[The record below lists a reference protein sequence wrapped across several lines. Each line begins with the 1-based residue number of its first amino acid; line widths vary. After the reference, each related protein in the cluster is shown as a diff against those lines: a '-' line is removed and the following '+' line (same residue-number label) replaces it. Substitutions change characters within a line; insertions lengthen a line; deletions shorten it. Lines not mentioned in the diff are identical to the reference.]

1 MVTPVP
7 ELSGIIEGVKLRVTA
22 TEALLMTV
30 QLEPSIGLDGAVR
43 VWLAVEPEKIVISLR
58 PTVAEAVRS
67 ERCDE
72 IVVVQVPGV
81 PAVVQTQIV
90 PVWSTMKSP
99 TANVPEVGAPLA
111 VPPTYRVAEVAPVR
125 PEVLKSGATT
135 SPVNVAPDRGASCE
149 SKLASTV

>member
-1 MVTPVP
+1 LTNEYDPPAGTENELTPVP

-99 TANVPEVGAPLA
+99 TANVPEVGAPLM
-111 VPPTYRVAEVAPVR
+111 VPPT
-125 PEVLKSGATT
+125 
-135 SPVNVAPDRGASCE
+135 
-149 SKLASTV
+149 